1 MNKKS
6 RFSLLL
12 GILFVALVAGGL
24 LLYFE
29 ASRAALNST
38 KAEISAESY
47 SVGTDYT
54 GLISKQFV
62 QEGDTI
68 AAGQTLFQVKSSTLL
83 EQMKENGLEANQ
95 LIYPLTPEG
104 EIILKAPKAGKV
116 QEIFYSQGSF
126 IPANKEIA
134 TIIDESSVKVT
145 ATFELPRRDFAQ
157 LNKNTRIEVRLP
169 NGSYLNGTVSA
180 IRVIEQSQFVE
191 TEIDA
196 KLERFKTSQLEL
208 TSGTPVE
215 SVLYLQEQTT
225 WNKVKNRIA
234 EVWK

>member
-6 RFSLLL
+6 ILSLFL
-12 GILFVALVAGGL
+12 GIIIVALIAAGL
-24 LLYFE
+24 LLFLE
-29 ASRAALNST
+29 ASRAAIKST

-47 SVGTDYT
+47 SVGTDHT

-62 QEGDTI
+62 QEGDVIT
-68 AAGQTLFQVKSSTLL
+68 AGQTLFQVKSSTLL
-83 EQMKENGLEANQ
+83 EQMKENGLNANQ

-104 EIILKAPKAGKV
+104 EIILKAPKAGKI

-134 TIIDESSVKVT
+134 TIIDEGSVKVT

-157 LNKNTRIEVRLP
+157 LNKQTRLEVRLP
-169 NGSYLNGTVSA
+169 NGAYLNGTVSA
-180 IRVIEQSQFVE
+180 IRVIDQTQFVE
-191 TEIDA
+191 TEVDA
-196 KLERFKTSQLEL
+196 KLERFKTNQLEL

-215 SVLYLQEQTT
+215 SVLYLKEQTM
-225 WNKVKNRIA
+225 WNIIKHRVMGI
-234 EVWK
+234 W

>member
-1 MNKKS
+1 MNRKS
-6 RFSLLL
+6 RLSLFL
-12 GILFVALVAGGL
+12 GVVIVFVVAGAL
-24 LLYFE
+24 MLYLE
-29 ASRAALNST
+29 ASRAAIKST

-62 QEGDTI
+62 QEGDMI

-83 EQMKENGLEANQ
+83 EQMKENGLDANQ
-95 LIYPLTPEG
+95 LIYPLTPDG

-134 TIIDESSVKVT
+134 TIIDEGSVKVT

-157 LNKNTRIEVRLP
+157 LSKNTRLEVRLP

-180 IRVIEQSQFVE
+180 IRVIDQNQYVE
-191 TEIDA
+191 TEVDA
-196 KLERFKTSQLEL
+196 KLERFKTNQLEL

-215 SVLYLQEQTT
+215 SVLYLKDQTM
-225 WNKVKNRIA
+225 WSKLKNRVTGI
-234 EVWK
+234 W